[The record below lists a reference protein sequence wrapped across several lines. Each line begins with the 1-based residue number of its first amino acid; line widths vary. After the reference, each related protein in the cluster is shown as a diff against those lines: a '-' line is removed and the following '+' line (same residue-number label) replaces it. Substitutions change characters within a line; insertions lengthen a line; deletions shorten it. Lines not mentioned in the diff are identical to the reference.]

1 MVALFLTINVIA
13 QRPGLGT
20 WSVLNV
26 EVNINDKWGAFYEGQ
41 LRSQK
46 FFNDFFYHEN
56 KGGISYKAA
65 EQATLLVGIGQYA
78 TYGYDDNF
86 ESPVS
91 HEFRLWEQLT
101 LTNNIGRFKMEHRY
115 RVEQRFYDNGDY
127 RNRFR
132 YRLNALLPLNKEKI
146 SKGAVYLNA
155 FEEVFLTNEKP
166 YFQRNRASAGIGY
179 SFSEM
184 FTLQFAYVNQFDFQ
198 SSLTGYTKHFFQ
210 TSLMFDI
217 NRGKTSAERYPT
229 TVD

>member
-1 MVALFLTINVIA
+1 MVALFLAENAVA

-26 EVNINDKWGAFYEGQ
+26 EVNFDDKWGAFYEGQ

-46 FFNDFFYHEN
+46 FFDDFYYHEN

-65 EQATLLVGIGQYA
+65 KQATLLVGIGQYA

-86 ESPVS
+86 ESPVT

-101 LTNNIGRFKMEHRY
+101 LTNNIGRFKLEHRY
-115 RVEQRFYDNGDY
+115 RVEQRFYDDGNY

-132 YRLNALLPLNKEKI
+132 YRLNALLPLNKEI
-146 SKGAVYLNA
+146 IGKGAFYLNA
-155 FEEVFLTNEKP
+155 FEEVFLTNEGP

-179 SFSEM
+179 GFSNT
-184 FTLQFAYVNQFDFQ
+184 FTLQFAYINQFEFQ
-198 SSLTGYTKHFFQ
+198 SNLSHFTKHFFQ
-210 TSLMFDI
+210 TSLLVDI
-217 NRGKTSAERYPT
+217 NRGKTSAERYPRI
-229 TVD
+229 VD